1 MNDESWMLRDSL
13 CDDGGGDGD
22 DMDDDADVGDNGPR
36 TKDYWFGLVGD
47 YS

>member
-1 MNDESWMLRDSL
+1 MLRDSL

-36 TKDYWFGLVGD
+36 TKDY
-47 YS
+47 